1 LYLQAVF
8 ATAVVIS
15 YCCCRKRLNFGKSDM
30 SQAQTVATAT
40 VGADVGVATGG
51 GIAVQARAGRT

>member
-1 LYLQAVF
+1 
-8 ATAVVIS
+8 
-15 YCCCRKRLNFGKSDM
+15 M